1 MRRSFMKT
9 AWRRSRLRMEIKGKG
24 DIIMKNNYIRMEL
37 KIVSLDMCDVICTS
51 GGTTEEPNPLFSGDN
66 VVSDWN

>member
-1 MRRSFMKT
+1 
-9 AWRRSRLRMEIKGKG
+9 
-24 DIIMKNNYIRMEL
+24 MKNNYIRMEL